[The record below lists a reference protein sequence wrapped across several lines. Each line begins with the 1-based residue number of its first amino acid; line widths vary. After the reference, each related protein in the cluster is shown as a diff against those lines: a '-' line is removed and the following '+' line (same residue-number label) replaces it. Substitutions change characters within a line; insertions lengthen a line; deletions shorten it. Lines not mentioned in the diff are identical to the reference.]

1 MKTKALIPGI
11 LALASVATIASAQ
24 AGKGATKVESVTGI
38 VVSPPAGGAGPTV
51 KWNAIDKA
59 TFQVERSKA
68 GDSCCNYSSQ
78 AGMTATS
85 WQDAPLPSSGIYI
98 YRVIAT
104 LRTGQV
110 VGATQFSYTAPAAPP
125 APAPPAAPPPPA
137 ATGRYRVTL
146 RSIQVV
152 TPTADDPTQKDG
164 VGDEVYAAAVIVRA
178 DRATATKLGA
188 SVVKSKEYGDIGSNG
203 VPFPNRIRAGTAS
216 AEGGLNGGSSIGM
229 PGTPGA
235 ETFPIVLWEG
245 SLTDG
250 GEAFVVVPSIWE
262 RDTLD
267 ISWTE
272 YSQNWMNSPAPIL
285 GSQLLVDQYTNTVLA
300 PVVAKLETG
309 AVQQGVTGPVYGNY
323 VIGLDRLSGADRMIG
338 LATATGTNPT
348 YSERIIVLT
357 REKLAGLVVGGM
369 SDLQIQLNENDTQH
383 AGYTM
388 ILRVERIG

>member
-1 MKTKALIPGI
+1 MKTKALILGI
-11 LALASVATIASAQ
+11 IALASAAEITSAQ
-24 AGKGATKVESVTGI
+24 GKGAGATSSKVDSVSGI

-51 KWNAIDKA
+51 KWNTIDKA
-59 TFQVERSKA
+59 TFQVQRSKV

-85 WQDAPLPSSGIYI
+85 WQDAPLPSSGTYT

-110 VGATQFSYTAPAAPP
+110 AGATQFVYT
-125 APAPPAAPPPPA
+125 APAPPAPPA
-137 ATGRYRVTL
+137 ASGRYRLTV

-152 TPTADDPTQKDG
+152 TPTADEPSQKDG
-164 VGDEVYAAAVIVRA
+164 VGDEVYAAAVVARA
-178 DRATATKLGA
+178 DRNTGAKLGA

-203 VPFPNRIRAGTAS
+203 IPFPNRIRAGTAS
-216 AEGGLNGGSSIGM
+216 AEGGLNGGSSIGT

-235 ETFPIVLWEG
+235 ETFPILLWEG
-245 SLTDG
+245 SLSDG
-250 GEAFVVVPSIWE
+250 GEAVVVFPSIWE
-262 RDTLD
+262 RDTVD
-267 ISWTE
+267 VSWSE
-272 YSQNWMNSPAPIL
+272 YSLNWMNSPAPIL
-285 GSQLLVDQYTNTVLA
+285 ASQLLRDAYTSTALA
-300 PVVAKLETG
+300 PIVAKVETG

-323 VIGLDRLSGADRMIG
+323 VVSSDRLSGFDRMIG
-338 LATATGTNPT
+338 TSSSDGTPI
-348 YSERIIVLT
+348 YSERMVVLT
-357 REKLAGLVVGGM
+357 REKLTGLVVGGF